1 MNNEAIIYSSNNA
14 EEFQRAR
21 SPELSHLCMIKFYI
35 DLHIK
40 NRTLVP
46 IILQRTFKFQSQSI
60 IIFSS

>member
-1 MNNEAIIYSSNNA
+1 MNAEAIIYFSNDA

-21 SPELSHLCMIKFYI
+21 SLEVSHLCMIKFYI

-40 NRTLVP
+40 NKTLVP

-60 IIFSS
+60 MIHSS